1 MKKIFCSF
9 LFVFVGGWPWVAE
22 AEFYY
27 YHQDHLGGSSVIT
40 DEDGEIV
47 AEYEYYP
54 YGEGFSE
61 TGELENFYKF
71 TDQEEDSETGLYYY
85 GARYYDPEVASF
97 YSQDPAVYDE
107 RLFEMLS
114 DPQMLNS
121 YAYVRNNP
129 VKYVDPSGEDA
140 YEVTGYFTMV
150 MNYSAHDVSWMK
162 NLSMTGKLLNFG
174 IYVTNFGDI
183 KNTTFLGID
192 YLMDSVIVGG
202 NEYAS
207 DVLGNIMFGY
217 IGSSIGLNENMLRGG
232 AGLYEFFQGLTN
244 KGVDIQW
251 GYFYSLFDDPAD
263 QEAISIGIQMYLE
276 YGDNLTEEQI
286 IAALEG
292 SGLELEESRAD
303 NVCYDQDEKK

>member
-129 VKYVDPSGEDA
+129 VKYVDPSGESLVDDLKNTNSSERWLIVQHPIRA
-140 YEVTGYFTMV
+140 MFVEYAK
-150 MNYSAHDVSWMK
+150 NYAMYI
-162 NLSMTGKLLNFG
+162 TELNFAKEDEDIVFANNIVDAFRHCVWAAETTQLIGEYWATVFLAAHEDKVDFIQAEYEMDMHNNHVG
-174 IYVTNFGDI
+174 IR
-183 KNTTFLGID
+183 L
-192 YLMDSVIVGG
+192 
-202 NEYAS
+202 AS
-207 DVLGNIMFGY
+207 DSDFRDMTAEEIGNYAI
-217 IGSSIGLNENMLRGG
+217 ENNL
-232 AGLYEFFQGLTN
+232 LQTSLDDESF
-244 KGVDIQW
+244 DI
-251 GYFYSLFDDPAD
+251 LP
-263 QEAISIGIQMYLE
+263 EE
-276 YGDNLTEEQI
+276 DN
-286 IAALEG
+286 
-292 SGLELEESRAD
+292 
-303 NVCYDQDEKK
+303 YY